1 MHRDYAQNF
10 ALVIASPLASA
21 RGKLARFGAA
31 GRFRFGGA
39 LINVALPDDAATR
52 RVL

>member
-1 MHRDYAQNF
+1 MLGDYAQHF
-10 ALVIASPLASA
+10 ALVVASPLPSA
-21 RGKLARFGAA
+21 RRKLARFGVA

-39 LINVALPDDAATR
+39 LINVALPDDAAAR